1 MENKQIAAIIQDM
14 GMARLYRHE
23 SGMPKFNAQINLEGR
38 NYFAADSTLKFF
50 GSRISSAHETCS
62 GLLFYIIES
71 SFLDY
76 NKTKRGFR
84 YAFFDIFGEA
94 VARLPIDDAFRTS
107 EQARKAMWK
116 ELNAFDVAE
125 HYKKALKSIAG
136 RKAIEAEDAQE
147 ALKNLQEEITA

>member
-1 MENKQIAAIIQDM
+1 MENNQIAAIIKDM
-14 GMARLYRHE
+14 GMVRLYRHE

-38 NYFAADSTLKFF
+38 NYFATDSTLKCF

-84 YAFFDIFGEA
+84 YAIFDIFGEA
-94 VARLPIDDAFRTS
+94 VARLPMDDAFRTS
-107 EQARKAMWK
+107 DQALKAMWK
-116 ELNAFDVAE
+116 ELNTFDVSE

-136 RKAIEAEDAQE
+136 RKAIEAEDAAQ
-147 ALKNLQEEITA
+147 ALQQLQEEITA

>member
-1 MENKQIAAIIQDM
+1 MENNQIAAIIKDM
-14 GMARLYRHE
+14 GMVRLYRQE
-23 SGMPKFNAQINLEGR
+23 SYRPKFNAQINLEGR
-38 NYFAADSTLKFF
+38 NYFAADSTLKCF

-84 YAFFDIFGEA
+84 YAIFDIFGEA
-94 VARLPIDDAFRTS
+94 VARLPIDDAFKTS

-116 ELNAFDVAE
+116 ELNAFDVSA

-136 RKAIEAEDAQE
+136 RKAIEAEDAAQALQHLEE
-147 ALKNLQEEITA
+147 AAA

>member
-1 MENKQIAAIIQDM
+1 MENNQIAAIIQDM
-14 GMARLYRHE
+14 GMARLYKQE
-23 SGMPKFNAQINLEGR
+23 SCYPKPNAQINLEGR
-38 NYFAADSTLKFF
+38 TYFATDSTLKCF
-50 GSRISSAHETCS
+50 GSRISSAHETCN

-84 YAFFDIFGEA
+84 YAIFDIFGEA
-94 VARLPIDDAFRTS
+94 VARLPMDDAFRTS

-125 HYKKALKSIAG
+125 HYKKALSSISK
-136 RKAIEAEDAQE
+136 RKAVEAEDAAQALQHLEE
-147 ALKNLQEEITA
+147 AAA

>member
-1 MENKQIAAIIQDM
+1 MENNQIAAIIQDM
-14 GMARLYRHE
+14 GMARLYKPE
-23 SGMPKFNAQINLEGR
+23 SYRPKFNAQINLEGR
-38 NYFAADSTLKFF
+38 NYFATDSTLKCF
-50 GSRISSAHETCS
+50 GSRITSAHETAS

-84 YAFFDIFGEA
+84 YAIFDIFGEA
-94 VARLPIDDAFRTS
+94 VARLPIDDAFKTS

-116 ELNAFDVAE
+116 ELNAFDVSA

-136 RKAIEAEDAQE
+136 RKAIEAEDAAQALQHLEE
-147 ALKNLQEEITA
+147 AAA